1 MVAVA
6 CYFVFDSGD
15 STTILLYFG
24 TDLLLLSMLCV
35 VVVAVFVK
43 FQRLRF
49 MMGTESYMLDQ
60 SLLVI
65 AVFGVFVLECFH
77 LVSALHAIVSTG
89 SNISALGTAA
99 AVLSFAQV

>member
-1 MVAVA
+1 LVAVA

-15 STTILLYFG
+15 STTILLYFA
-24 TDLLLLSMLCV
+24 TDLLLLSILCII
-35 VVVAVFVK
+35 VVAVLVK

-60 SLLVI
+60 CLLVI
-65 AVFGVFVLECFH
+65 AAFGVFVLECFH
-77 LVSALHAIVSTG
+77 LVSGLNSITTG
-89 SNISALGTAA
+89 GLISALGTAV